1 MERTRR
7 RVRSNSGYNG
17 LSAEQQVSHVIEH
30 WDDEIWTPVN
40 AEVEYGMSID
50 SCEYRD
56 YYFIPRILE
65 EVEGTEYEKYTP
77 EICHGYLAFTYGF

>member
-1 MERTRR
+1 MERRR
-7 RVRSNSGYNG
+7 RRIRGRYFDD
-17 LSAEQQVSHVIEH
+17 LSAEEQVLYVIEN
-30 WDDEIWTPVN
+30 WNEIWTPFN

-65 EVEGTEYEKYTP
+65 EVNGTEYEKYIP
-77 EICHGYLAFTYGF
+77 EICHGYLAFEFGF

>member
-1 MERTRR
+1 MERRRR
-7 RVRSNSGYNG
+7 RVRGRYFDD
-17 LSAEQQVSHVIEH
+17 LSAEEQVLYVIEH

-56 YYFIPRILE
+56 YYFIPGILE
-65 EVEGTEYEKYTP
+65 EVKGTEYEKYIP
-77 EICHGYLAFTYGF
+77 EICHGYLAFTFGF

>member
-1 MERTRR
+1 MRR
-7 RVRSNSGYNG
+7 RIRSSHFKDMTRG
-17 LSAEQQVSHVIEH
+17 EQVNYVIEH

-40 AEVEYGMSID
+40 AEVINGMSID

-65 EVEGTEYEKYTP
+65 KVRGTEYEKYIP
-77 EICHGYLAFTYGF
+77 KIVRGYSYFEFGF